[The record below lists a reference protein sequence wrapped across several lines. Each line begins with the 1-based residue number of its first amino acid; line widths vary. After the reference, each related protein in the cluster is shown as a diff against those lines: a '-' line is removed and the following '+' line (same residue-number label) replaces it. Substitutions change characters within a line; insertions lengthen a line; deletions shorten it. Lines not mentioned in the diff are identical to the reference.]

1 MRKDNSN
8 SNSNYR
14 LRLAA
19 LWLMLAMIFSF
30 ETATA
35 APKTNDG
42 SAAAV
47 KKAQGIIRQL
57 TQEKA
62 ALEAEKAT
70 LLTDKSAQD
79 AKLSSLEDAVNKL
92 LPLQAEVERYKSS
105 LESVRSNLEEQLG
118 QERQRQQALLQKH
131 NEVVTKAK
139 AINADNQ
146 LLVQAVQEREHWI
159 TQCSGRH
166 KALHGAY
173 LELLGKYK
181 DKGVWQQLA
190 ELEPITGIGKVATET
205 VVEDYRYQLKQ
216 LQITPFQAEAAT
228 EPVTGAPDAAPPP
241 DSEAV
246 PQ

>member
-62 ALEAEKAT
+62 ALEAEK
-70 LLTDKSAQD
+70 D